1 MLLGSMEQ
9 ETEESGAK
17 NSNIAV
23 DSESNVDVALPEVRL
38 GMSGITERP

>member
-23 DSESNVDVALPEVRL
+23 ESNVDVTLPEVRL
-38 GMSGITERP
+38 GMFGINERP